1 MSRIDALPADQKS
14 VLQLLLRQ
22 GKGYDDLSGLL
33 RLDVGEVRSRAH
45 DALDALGPGAGGVPS
60 ARRQEIADWLLGQ
73 QGPDE
78 AASTRAFV
86 DGSPAA
92 RAWAQAVASELEP
105 LAGGRLPEIPAN
117 GVPSAT
123 AAAAAPSAAP
133 AATPSAAAAATP
145 SAAAA
150 ATPNAAAAPEP
161 SEPAAGTDAAAGAP
175 TPFAPAPT
183 AAPRVSRRGGAALI
197 AGALAV
203 IALVLVL
210 VLVVFNGDDNKDNA
224 KNAATTTTTTQ
235 SQPKVQAQVNLTP
248 PQDAPAKKA
257 LAIVQIVDA
266 NGQEA
271 VNAVSQGLPST
282 TKAAYAIWVYA
293 SPSQAKLIGG
303 FNQKDNNGHL
313 VYQGALPKG
322 FDITSY
328 NEILVTR
335 ETSGSP
341 KRPGRVYLRGDIP
354 RSSGG

>member
-45 DALDALGPGAGGVPS
+45 DALDALGPGAGGVPGD
-60 ARRQEIADWLLGQ
+60 RRQEIADWLLGQ
-73 QGPDE
+73 QGPGE
-78 AASTRAFV
+78 AAATRAFL

-92 RAWAQAVASELEP
+92 RSWAQAVATELEP
-105 LAGGRLPEIPAN
+105 LAGERLPEIPAN
-117 GVPSAT
+117 GVPSEP
-123 AAAAAPSAAP
+123 AAAAAAVAA
-133 AATPSAAAAATP
+133 
-145 SAAAA
+145 
-150 ATPNAAAAPEP
+150 P
-161 SEPAAGTDAAAGAP
+161 SEPTAGTDAAAGAP
-175 TPFAPAPT
+175 TPFAPAPS

-203 IALVLVL
+203 IAVALVL
-210 VLVVFNGDDNKDNA
+210 VLVVFNGDDKKDNNA
-224 KNAATTTTTTQ
+224 KNAANTTTTTQ

-257 LAIVQIVDA
+257 LAIVQIVDV

-271 VNAVSQGLPST
+271 INAVSQGLPNTSR
-282 TKAAYAIWVYA
+282 AAYGIWVYS

-303 FNQKDNNGHL
+303 FDKKDNNGHL

-322 FDITSY
+322 FDVTGY

-335 ETSGSP
+335 ETKGNP
-341 KRPGRVYLRGDIP
+341 TRPGRVYLRGDIP

>member
-60 ARRQEIADWLLGQ
+60 AKRQEIADWLLGQ

-78 AASTRAFV
+78 AAATRAFV

-117 GVPSAT
+117 GVPSAA
-123 AAAAAPSAAP
+123 AAAAAPIVPP
-133 AATPSAAAAATP
+133 ASEPPAS
-145 SAAAA
+145 
-150 ATPNAAAAPEP
+150 EP
-161 SEPAAGTDAAAGAP
+161 SEPAAGTDAAGGAP
-175 TPFAPAPT
+175 TPFAPAPS

-197 AGALAV
+197 GGALAV

-210 VLVVFNGDDNKDNA
+210 VLVVFNGDDEKDNA
-224 KNAATTTTTTQ
+224 KNAADTTATTTQ

-282 TKAAYAIWVYA
+282 TKAAYAIWVYS

-335 ETSGSP
+335 ETSGNP
-341 KRPGRVYLRGDIP
+341 KSPGRVYLRGDIP

>member
-60 ARRQEIADWLLGQ
+60 AKRQEIADWLLGQ

-78 AASTRAFV
+78 AAATRAFV

-117 GVPSAT
+117 GVPSAA
-123 AAAAAPSAAP
+123 AAAAAPIVPP
-133 AATPSAAAAATP
+133 ASEPPAS
-145 SAAAA
+145 
-150 ATPNAAAAPEP
+150 EP

-175 TPFAPAPT
+175 TPFAPAPS

-197 AGALAV
+197 GGALAV

-210 VLVVFNGDDNKDNA
+210 VLVVFNGDDEKDNA
-224 KNAATTTTTTQ
+224 KNAADTTATTTQ

-266 NGQEA
+266 SGQEA

-282 TKAAYAIWVYA
+282 SKAAYAIWVYS

-335 ETSGSP
+335 ETSGNP
-341 KRPGRVYLRGDIP
+341 KSPGRVYLRGDIP

>member
-45 DALDALGPGAGGVPS
+45 DALDALGPGAGGVP
-60 ARRQEIADWLLGQ
+60 APRRKEIADWLLGQ

-78 AASTRAFV
+78 AAATRAFI

-105 LAGGRLPEIPAN
+105 LAGDRLPEIPAN
-117 GVPSAT
+117 GVPSA
-123 AAAAAPSAAP
+123 AAAAR
-133 AATPSAAAAATP
+133 
-145 SAAAA
+145 
-150 ATPNAAAAPEP
+150 P
-161 SEPAAGTDAAAGAP
+161 SEPAAGADAAAGAP
-175 TPFAPAPT
+175 TPFAPAPS

-203 IALVLVL
+203 IAVVLVL
-210 VLVVFNGDDNKDNA
+210 VLVVFNGDDGKDNA
-224 KNAATTTTTTQ
+224 KNAADTTATTTQ

-248 PQDAPAKKA
+248 PEDAPAKKA
-257 LAIVQIVDA
+257 LAIVQIVDV

-282 TKAAYAIWVYA
+282 SKAAYGIWVYS

-303 FNQKDNNGHL
+303 FDKKDNNGHL

-322 FDITSY
+322 FDVTSY

-335 ETSGSP
+335 ETKGNP
-341 KRPGRVYLRGDIP
+341 TRPGRVYLRGDIP